1 MTGDFRGEIL
11 LIALVFSALAHVGTM
26 LYAKPRVMTH
36 SVAASVQKIV
46 RRGPMKVTRDQP
58 PPPPVKIDEV
68 EDVTAPKDAPEAM
81 ATAPRAP
88 DAVLAESRTLPALE
102 VAPPVARPPEPE
114 DKVVLDEKRF
124 AVGQPKDLPQ
134 MPKVTMALPQ
144 APAVLQAPA
153 QVPAAEPFAPRLDAL
168 AGASGGRIDDSGLLS
183 PTAAE
188 RKMGVERVDAASKA
202 FVPVQTVTEKVD
214 AQLVEREKE
223 AVRELIDQDNAAELA
238 KFVNVA
244 MTASTVGPWTYFK
257 LLFTPRHELQP
268 VAKDMVVLIDASGSI
283 GKDRMRSIREA
294 TQQILRGCLNSGDRF
309 NLVAFRDKYDYASRQ
324 WMNCDRKSFDFA
336 DGWLGNL
343 TAHGRTDVFATISSV
358 LTLPRDPARP
368 LIALVVT
375 DGEANSGVRETADIL
390 SKFTALNDG
399 LVSVYMYGVK
409 NQANRELIDVL
420 THGNRGES
428 VIYDGW
434 LKWRT
439 GSQLESLTNRFRD
452 PVLSDIRIVFAADTP
467 ADAYPRRIRNLYR
480 GDTLEIVGRVPAG
493 TKEVAFSVK
502 GLNGK
507 DAYESFQ
514 RLALTTAPADASV
527 AARWEAERAIDAKL
541 GGRP

>member
-26 LYAKPRVMTH
+26 LYVKPRVMTH
-36 SVAASVQKIV
+36 SVAASVQKTV
-46 RRGPMKVTRDQP
+46 RRGPMKVTRDRP

-68 EDVTAPKDAPEAM
+68 EDMTAPKDAPEAT
-81 ATAPRAP
+81 AAAPRAP

-124 AVGQPKDLPQ
+124 AAGQPKDLPQ
-134 MPKVTMALPQ
+134 MPKVGMASPQ
-144 APAVLQAPA
+144 APAVLRAPA
-153 QVPAAEPFAPRLDAL
+153 QVPATESFAPRLDAL

-188 RKMGVERVDAASKA
+188 RKMGVERVNAAPKA

-214 AQLVEREKE
+214 AQLVEREKD
-223 AVRELIDQDNAAELA
+223 AVRELIDQDNATELA

-244 MTASTVGPWTYFK
+244 MTASTVGPWTYFRV
-257 LLFTPRHELQP
+257 LFTPRHELQP

-375 DGEANSGVRETADIL
+375 DGEANCGVSETADIL

-480 GDTLEIVGRVPAG
+480 GDTLEVVGRVPAG

-527 AARWEAERAIDAKL
+527 AARWEAERVIDAKL
-541 GGRP
+541 GGK